1 MPRSGHVVRNFARV
15 ARVEKGVAKIGP
27 RRIAAYT
34 ALWRAVTKSRPA
46 TVRSP
51 GMGERFSAVPR
62 MLSGALSGRYPAL
75 TRGRLGLILLAL
87 AYLVSPVD
95 LLPEAFIPLIGLA
108 DDGVVALWLGGAFL
122 AETERFLAWER
133 QQPVVVNAPSD

>member
-1 MPRSGHVVRNFARV
+1 LPRTGHAVRNFTGV
-15 ARVEKGVAKIGP
+15 TCVDEGVAKIGP
-27 RRIAAYT
+27 RRIAAFT
-34 ALWRAVTKSRPA
+34 ALWRAVTKSR
-46 TVRSP
+46 RSGSP
-51 GMGERFSAVPR
+51 GMGERFNALPR
-62 MLSGALSGRYPAL
+62 MLSGALTGRYPAL
-75 TRGRLGLILLAL
+75 SRGRLGLILLAL

-133 QQPVVVNAPSD
+133 QQPAVVNAPSN